1 MIKDLPFREIHCE
14 LSEEER
20 QCNQCDEQMKP
31 MGKKIMREEVCFIPA
46 KLYKKVYVCHSYE
59 CNCHDP
65 SYEAKQIKSGIVPKG
80 PIQNSLASAS
90 VLAFLMHQKYVL
102 SLPLYRQEAEWK
114 RYGLKVPR
122 RTLANW
128 VITPTQDWLYPIYQ
142 CIHRYLLLN
151 EVIHGDETPYQIL
164 NRSDGKAATSDSRMW
179 IFRTTHQAKRPI
191 VMYHADLTRKQ
202 TVAQGILKGFKGYIQ
217 SDGYQAYKNIDNC
230 VDVGCWAHVRRKFF
244 EVPKGG
250 QASVG
255 VSHCDEMFKVERGLK
270 DLPPEQRHQK
280 RQTLLKPLIEKFY
293 EWLGNLRPM
302 KGKFGEAIIYALNQ
316 KASLMRI
323 LLDGRLQLSN
333 NLAEQKMRN
342 IAIGRKNYLFSAS
355 EAGAQANAIVYTIVE
370 TAKENGIDPFNY
382 LNFLF
387 EKLPNI
393 NFSRNPKLLEDFLPW
408 TDNIKNNCLPKDNIK
423 SSEVLSFN

>member
-1 MIKDLPFREIHCE
+1 LTKDLPVLEIHCE
-14 LSEEER
+14 LTEQER
-20 QCNQCDEQMKP
+20 QCDHCDQQMKP
-31 MGKKIMREEVCFIPA
+31 MGKKVKREEVCFVPA

-65 SYEAKQIKSGIVPKG
+65 LYEAKPIKSSSTPKG

-102 SLPLYRQEAEWK
+102 SLPLYRQEAEWQ
-114 RYGLKVPR
+114 RYGLKVSR

-128 VITPTQDWLYPIYQ
+128 VITSAQDWLYHIYKKL
-142 CIHRYLLLN
+142 HRHLVLS
-151 EVIHGDETPYQIL
+151 EVIHADETPYQIL
-164 NRSDGKAATSDSRMW
+164 NRTDGKAATSDARIW
-179 IFRTTHQAKRPI
+179 VFRTTHQSERPI

-202 TVAQGILKGFKGYIQ
+202 TVVQGVLEGFKGYIQ
-217 SDGYQAYKNIDNC
+217 SDGYSAYKNIDNC
-230 VDVGCWAHVRRKFF
+230 EDVGCWAHVRRKFY

-250 QASVG
+250 QASIG
-255 VSHCDEMFKVERGLK
+255 VAYCDEMFKIERDLK
-270 DLPPEQRHQK
+270 DLPPAQRHKK
-280 RQTLLKPLIEKFY
+280 RQKKLKPLIQKFY
-293 EWLGNLRPM
+293 EWIGGLRPM
-302 KGKFGEAIIYALNQ
+302 KGKLGEAITYALNQ
-316 KASLMRI
+316 KDSLMRV
-323 LLDGRLQLSN
+323 LSDGRLQLSN

-355 EAGAQANAIVYTIVE
+355 EAGARANAIVYTLVE

-382 LNFLF
+382 LEYLF

-408 TDNIKNNCLPKDNIK
+408 TDHIKLNCATCNNINA
-423 SSEVLSFN
+423 SEVLSFS